1 MKLHLGCGDKI
12 LEGFTNVDIRKKDG
26 VDLVDDISSISG
38 IKNGSVE
45 LIYACHVLEHF
56 GRYEYKKVL
65 KRWYDVLE
73 TGGTLRLAVPDLK
86 KVFHLYV
93 EKNIPLNSLMG
104 FLYGGQTFEQNYHY
118 IGFDY
123 DTLKSDLLEIGFKEV
138 HNWDWRETEHSDVDD
153 FSQAYL
159 PHMDK
164 KNGELMSLN
173 IETIK

>member
-12 LEGFTNVDIRKKDG
+12 LEGFTNVDIRKKEG

-73 TGGTLRLAVPDLK
+73 TGGTLRLSVPDLK

-93 EKNIPLNSLMG
+93 EKNIPLTNLIG
-104 FLYGGQTFEQNYHY
+104 FLYGGQTYEQNYHY
-118 IGFDY
+118 MGFDY
-123 DTLKSDLLEIGFKEV
+123 DTLKNDLLEIGFKEV
-138 HNWDWRETEHSDVDD
+138 RVWDWRKTDHSDVDD

-164 KNGELMSLN
+164 KNGQLMSLN

>member
-12 LEGFTNVDIRKKDG
+12 LKGFTNVDIRKNKG

-38 IKNGSVE
+38 VKNGSVG

-73 TGGTLRLAVPDLK
+73 TGGTLRLSVPDLK

-93 EKNIPLNSLMG
+93 EKNIPLNNLIG
-104 FLYGGQTFEQNYHY
+104 FLYGGQTYEQNYHY
-118 IGFDY
+118 MGFDY
-123 DTLKSDLLEIGFKEV
+123 DTLKNDLLEIGFKEV
-138 HNWDWRETEHSDVDD
+138 RVWDWRETDHSDVDD

-164 KNGELMSLN
+164 KNGQLMSLN

>member
-12 LEGFTNVDIRKKDG
+12 LKGFTNVDIRKKEG
-26 VDLVDDISSISG
+26 VDLVDDISSLSE
-38 IKNGSVE
+38 IKNESVE

-93 EKNIPLNSLMG
+93 EKNIPLNTLMG
-104 FLYGGQTFEQNYHY
+104 FIYGGQTYEYNYHY
-118 IGFDY
+118 VGFDY
-123 DTLKSDLLEIGFKEV
+123 DTLKNDLLEIGFKQV
-138 HNWDWRETEHSDVDD
+138 HSWDWRGTDHSDVDD

-164 KNGELMSLN
+164 KNGQLMSLN

>member
-12 LEGFTNVDIRKKDG
+12 LKGFTNVDIRKKEG
-26 VDLVDDISSISG
+26 VDLVDDISSLSG
-38 IKNGSVE
+38 IKNESVE

-93 EKNIPLNSLMG
+93 EKNTPLNTLMG
-104 FLYGGQTFEQNYHY
+104 FIYGGQTYEHNYHY
-118 IGFDY
+118 VGFDY
-123 DTLKSDLLEIGFKEV
+123 DTLKNDLLEIGFKQV
-138 HNWDWRETEHSDVDD
+138 HSWDWRETDHSDVDD
-153 FSQAYL
+153 FSQSYL

-164 KNGELMSLN
+164 KNGQLMSLN

>member
-12 LEGFTNVDIRKKDG
+12 LKGFTNVDIRKKEG
-26 VDLVDDISSISG
+26 VDLVDDISSLSG
-38 IKNGSVE
+38 IKNESVE

-93 EKNIPLNSLMG
+93 EKNIPLNTLMG
-104 FLYGGQTFEQNYHY
+104 FIYGGQTYEHNYHY
-118 IGFDY
+118 VGFDY
-123 DTLKSDLLEIGFKEV
+123 DTLKNDLLEIGFKQV
-138 HNWDWRETEHSDVDD
+138 HSWDWRGTDHSDVDD

-164 KNGELMSLN
+164 KNGQLMSLN

>member
-12 LEGFTNVDIRKKDG
+12 LKGFTNVDIRKKEG
-26 VDLVDDISSISG
+26 VDLVDDISSLSE
-38 IKNGSVE
+38 IKNESVE

-93 EKNIPLNSLMG
+93 EKNIPLNTLMG
-104 FLYGGQTFEQNYHY
+104 FIYGGQTYEHNYHY
-118 IGFDY
+118 VGFDY
-123 DTLKSDLLEIGFKEV
+123 DTLKNDLLEIGFKQV
-138 HNWDWRETEHSDVDD
+138 HSWDWRGTDHSDVDD

-164 KNGELMSLN
+164 KNGQLMSLN